1 MRIRLLLAALIAAI
15 ALPAA
20 AQPRTAGDLR
30 VMAFN
35 VRLPLASDGPDHW
48 PNRRDHLI
56 DTLRDA
62 DADII
67 GTQEL
72 HKAQGDYIVRRLPL
86 YAWFGI
92 GRRGGRDDEH
102 MGIFFRR
109 DRLRVVDL
117 GNFWLSE
124 TPQVPGSISWGHPY
138 PRMVTWGL
146 MERIADG
153 KRFYLLNTH
162 FAYRGEDV
170 EARRSMAEAIAAHVE
185 TLPADVPVV
194 VTGDFNAT
202 PEEPAYAILTAG
214 LADAWTATENRSGPE
229 GTFHGFKGKAD
240 RRIDWL
246 LSRGFDMRAAWT
258 IAEARRGRYP
268 SDHFPV
274 VADLRFQL
282 PHPPSVRPE

>member
-1 MRIRLLLAALIAAI
+1 MTPMTLFRFLLAALIAAV

-20 AQPRTAGDLR
+20 AQPRTEGDLR

-35 VRLPLASDGPDHW
+35 VRLPAESDGPDYW
-48 PNRRDHLI
+48 PQRRDHFI

-72 HKAQGDYIVRRLPL
+72 HKVQGDYIVQKLPL
-86 YAWFGI
+86 YAWFGVD
-92 GRRGGRDDEH
+92 RRGGHEDEH
-102 MGIFFRR
+102 MGVFFRR

-124 TPQVPGSISWGHPY
+124 TPQVPGSISWNHPF

-146 MERIADG
+146 FERIADG
-153 KRFYLLNTH
+153 RQFYLLNTH
-162 FAYRGEDV
+162 FDYRPEDR
-170 EARRSMAEAIAAHVE
+170 EARRRMAEAVAAHIE
-185 TLPADVPVV
+185 TLPADTPVV

-202 PEEPAYAILTAG
+202 PDEPAYRILTAG
-214 LADAWTATENRSGPE
+214 LADAWTATDNRSGPE
-229 GTFHGFKGKAD
+229 GTFHAFKGKAD
-240 RRIDWL
+240 RRIDWV
-246 LSRGFDMRAAWT
+246 LSRGFDTRQVWT
-258 IAEARRGRYP
+258 IADSRAGRYP

-274 VADLRFQL
+274 VADLRFG
-282 PHPPSVRPE
+282 HP

>member
-1 MRIRLLLAALIAAI
+1 MTFIRLLLTTLIAAI
-15 ALPAA
+15 ALPAQ
-20 AQPRTAGDLR
+20 AQPRADGDLR

-35 VRLPLASDGPDHW
+35 VRLPAKSDGPDYW
-48 PNRRDHLI
+48 PNRRDHFI
-56 DTLRDA
+56 DTLREA

-72 HKAQGDYIVRRLPL
+72 HKVQGDYITQELPL
-86 YAWFGI
+86 YSWFGI
-92 GRRGGRDDEH
+92 DRRGGRDDEH
-102 MGIFFRR
+102 MGVFFRR

-117 GNFWLSE
+117 GNFWLSD
-124 TPQVPGSISWGHPY
+124 TPRVPGGISWGHPY

-146 MERIADG
+146 MERIADD

-162 FAYRGEDV
+162 FAYRAEDV
-170 EARRSMAEAIAAHVE
+170 EARRRMAEAVVAFIA
-185 TLPADVPVV
+185 TLPAEVPVV

-202 PEEPAYAILTAG
+202 PDEPAYDVLTST
-214 LADAWTATENRSGPE
+214 LADAWTATTDRSGPE

-240 RRIDWL
+240 RRIDWV
-246 LSRGFDMRAAWT
+246 LSRGFDTRRVWT

-274 VADLRFQL
+274 VGDLRFSA
-282 PHPPSVRPE
+282 P

>member
-1 MRIRLLLAALIAAI
+1 MTLIRILLATLLIAI
-15 ALPAA
+15 ALPAQ
-20 AQPRTAGDLR
+20 AQPRADSDLR

-35 VRLPLASDGPDHW
+35 VRLPAESDGPDYW
-48 PNRRDHLI
+48 PNRRDHFI
-56 DTLRDA
+56 ATLRDA

-72 HKAQGDYIVRRLPL
+72 HKVQGDYIVAKLPL

-92 GRRGGRDDEH
+92 DRRGGRGDEH
-102 MGIFFRR
+102 MGVFFRR

-117 GNFWLSE
+117 GNFWLSD
-124 TPQVPGSISWGHPY
+124 TPQVPGSISWGHPF

-153 KRFYLLNTH
+153 RRFYLVNTH
-162 FAYRGEDV
+162 FAYRAEDLEV
-170 EARRSMAEAIAAHVE
+170 RRHMAEAVAAVVA
-185 TLPADVPVV
+185 TLPADTPVV

-202 PEEPAYAILTAG
+202 PQEPAYAVLTAG
-214 LADAWTATENRSGPE
+214 LSDAWTSTENRSGPE
-229 GTFHGFKGKAD
+229 GTFHAFKGKAD
-240 RRIDWL
+240 RRIDWV
-246 LSRGFDMRAAWT
+246 LSRGFQTQRVWT

-274 VADLRFQL
+274 VADLRFGL
-282 PHPPSVRPE
+282 PQ

>member
-1 MRIRLLLAALIAAI
+1 MTLLRILLATLLTTIT
-15 ALPAA
+15 LPAS
-20 AQPRTAGDLR
+20 AQPRAEGELR

-35 VRLPLASDGPDHW
+35 VRLPAESDGPNYW

-56 DTLRDA
+56 DTLRTA

-72 HKAQGDYIVRRLPL
+72 HKVQGNYIVQKLPL
-86 YAWFGI
+86 YSWFGI
-92 GRRGGRDDEH
+92 DRRGGRDDEH
-102 MGIFFRR
+102 MGVFYRR

-124 TPQVPGSISWGHPY
+124 TPQVPGSISWDHPY

-146 MERIADG
+146 MERITDG
-153 KRFYLLNTH
+153 RRFYLLNTH

-170 EARRSMAEAIAAHVE
+170 EARRKMAEAVAAHIK
-185 TLPADVPVV
+185 TLSTGVPVI

-202 PEEPAYAILTAG
+202 PDEPAYAILTTG

-229 GTFHGFKGKAD
+229 GTFHAFKGKAD
-240 RRIDWL
+240 RRIDWV
-246 LSRGFDMRAAWT
+246 LSRGFDTRRVWT
-258 IAEARRGRYP
+258 IAQARAGRYP

-274 VADLRFQL
+274 VADLRF
-282 PHPPSVRPE
+282 SIR

>member
-1 MRIRLLLAALIAAI
+1 MPLLRILVAALIAALP
-15 ALPAA
+15 LPATG
-20 AQPRTAGDLR
+20 QPRAEGDLR

-35 VRLPLASDGPDHW
+35 VRLPLKSDGLDDW
-48 PNRRDHLI
+48 PNRRDHFV
-56 DTLRDA
+56 DTLRAA

-72 HKAQGDYIVRRLPL
+72 YKIQGDYIVERLPL

-92 GRRGGRDDEH
+92 DRRGERSDEH
-102 MGIFFRR
+102 MGVFFRR

-117 GNFWLSE
+117 GNFWLSD

-153 KRFYLLNTH
+153 RRFYLLNTH
-162 FAYRGEDV
+162 FAYRSEDV
-170 EARRSMAEAIAAHVE
+170 EARRRMAEAVAAYIG

-202 PEEPAYAILTAG
+202 PDEPAYRILTTE
-214 LADAWTATENRSGPE
+214 LADAWIATDNRSGPE
-229 GTFHGFKGKAD
+229 GTFHAFKGKAD
-240 RRIDWL
+240 RRIDWV
-246 LSRGFDMRAAWT
+246 LSRGFQTPRVWT
-258 IAEARRGRYP
+258 IADARRGRYP

-274 VADLRFQL
+274 VADLRFG
-282 PHPPSVRPE
+282 RPQR